1 MGRRIYYEE
10 SNAQKIYSVLRT
22 ISPYILLSF
31 IGLLVWTLSYFI
43 LIAYKE
49 ILICYLRRN
58 DKFEGKE
65 FYYKCISYKSHIK
78 NFYAFNAAI
87 ILFWF
92 AIYLMG
98 DEDWR
103 RYCLVTGFYFFIF
116 GYIICWGIY
125 YKFYSYKNDFF
136 DEFKFFIR
144 YFKENFFD
152 KKNVEKEKI
161 D

>member
-1 MGRRIYYEE
+1 MGRRIYIEE
-10 SNAQKIYSVLRT
+10 NYAQKIYFALRNG
-22 ISPYILLSF
+22 SHYFLLCF
-31 IGLLVWTLSYFI
+31 LGGLVWTLTYF
-43 LIAYKE
+43 LLFSYKE
-49 ILICYLRRN
+49 ILKYYLRRN
-58 DKFEGKE
+58 EKFDGRGY
-65 FYYKCISYKSHIK
+65 YYKFIEYKPHIK
-78 NFYAFNAAI
+78 NLYIFNFAI
-87 ILFWF
+87 LIFWF
-92 AIYLMG
+92 AIFII

-103 RYCLVTGFYFFIF
+103 KYCIISGFSLFIF
-116 GYIICWGIY
+116 GYIICWTLY